1 MNDFLRTYA
10 TPLSFVTFLGCAVTG
25 LLLFFGIRS
34 RPLGEV
40 HEWLGIIFVV
50 ALLLHLARNWR
61 GVTAMLTA
69 PRAKLAT
76 GIAAILVAVYVL
88 SAAPFQG
95 GYGYGHGPGHGH
107 GQGFHGPV
115 AQLSI
120 TQMPIARMAP
130 ALGLSGEEA
139 VARLRRGGVPVESAQ
154 DSLTHLVREHGQNMP
169 QMMALLVS
177 EQAS

>member
-40 HEWLGIIFVV
+40 HEWLGIVFVV

-76 GIAAILVAVYVL
+76 GIAAILAAGYVL

-95 GYGYGHGPGHGH
+95 GAGYGHRYGH

-115 AQLSI
+115 VQLSI

-130 ALGLSGEEA
+130 ALGLSSEEA
-139 VARLRRGGVPVESAQ
+139 VRRLRRGGVPVENAQ

-169 QMMALLVS
+169 QMLALLLS
-177 EQAS
+177 EQPS